1 LSTIVNN
8 DYDFPVLDA
17 LAEILARK
25 ARDLRISSANIHP
38 IAFGNR
44 IFVQAIV
51 RYLQAN
57 SLVK

>member
-8 DYDFPVLDA
+8 EYDFPVLDP
-17 LAEILARK
+17 LAEMLAYK
-25 ARDLRISSANIHP
+25 ARDLRISLANIHP

-44 IFVQAIV
+44 TFVQAIV